1 MAAKGKSQD
10 NQAVGQ
16 LLIVGF
22 NGTEMTARLSS
33 LLTRVQPAGVI
44 LFARNIK
51 SAEQTWRLLREC
63 RKCVS
68 TPLFTCVDLE
78 GGSVDRF
85 RDVLGPTPSAAD
97 VFATGDRALFRMHGR
112 IIGENCH
119 AFGFNVDFAPVLD
132 LAFEASRSVMGSRA
146 VSENPRK
153 TVAYAREFLA
163 GLRAVHVFG
172 CGKHFPG
179 LGEGKLDSHHELP
192 VIEKPLKRLWTED
205 LVPYRTLRR
214 QLPLAM
220 ISHAAYPQVTHD
232 RTPAS
237 LSKIWITDILRK
249 RIGFRNLIVSDDLEM
264 GGVLS
269 AAPVG
274 QAAVEHIQAGG
285 DLCLVCHREDY
296 ILEAHEELSRT
307 AERDGAFTRRVEESM
322 RKVLAFKKQSAKMLH
337 AGKAPSAASVEK
349 LSRRLWEFGEQVR
362 LEALER
368 AERLGEKNPTLRQT
382 QGRLSRK
389 GREKW
394 GTRA

>member
-1 MAAKGKSQD
+1 MHELGF
-10 NQAVGQ
+10 NRVGQ

-22 NGTEMTARLSS
+22 DGTEMSPRLSS
-33 LLTRVQPAGVI
+33 LLTRLQPAGVI
-44 LFARNIK
+44 LFARNIE
-51 SAEQTWRLLREC
+51 SAEQTWRLLRDC

-68 TPLFTCVDLE
+68 NPLFTCVDLE

-85 RDVLGPTPSAAD
+85 RDVLGPTPSAAA
-97 VFATGDRALFRMHGR
+97 VFAAGDRKLFRAHGR
-112 IIGENCH
+112 MVGENCR
-119 AFGFNVDFAPVLD
+119 AFGFNIDFAPVLD

-146 VSENPRK
+146 VSEDPRQ
-153 TVAYAREFLA
+153 VAAYAREFLA
-163 GLRAVHVFG
+163 GLRATNVVG

-179 LGEGKLDSHHELP
+179 LGEGNLDSHHKLP
-192 VIEKPLKRLWTED
+192 VIEKSMKQLWAED

-214 QLPLAM
+214 QLPLVM

-232 RTPAS
+232 QTPAS

-264 GGVLS
+264 GGVLA

-274 QAAVEHIQAGG
+274 DAAVQHIRAGG

-296 ILEAHEELSRT
+296 ITQAFEALVST
-307 AERDGAFTRRVEESM
+307 AERDAKFARRVEEAAE
-322 RKVLAFKKQSAKMLH
+322 RVLAFKKKSVKMMR
-337 AGKAPSAASVEK
+337 AGKSPSALSVGK
-349 LSRRLWEFGEQVR
+349 LSRKLWEFGEQVR
-362 LEALER
+362 LETLNCSESSGR
-368 AERLGEKNPTLRQT
+368 KVPT
-382 QGRLSRK
+382 SRK